1 MADPIQDS
9 AAVLAADT
17 IELLETRLKRLEYL
31 LTGDVSWTGE
41 VGGISHPTSSN
52 ETVSARLENVEN
64 EIFKLMAKVPAV
76 REILTLYT
84 RFPDLF
90 QTVPPT
96 QLPATPD
103 QQTIIAIIF
112 SYATA
117 FPETASRLTALKDL
131 PIPPASE
138 SAALASLQPRLDKLT
153 AEQAE
158 QTREIAE
165 LRTRTAL
172 LMQRWLEVGVVGGS
186 DVWSEWE
193 ERIEAA
199 ERRIRQWE
207 VQAQKAAEEI

>member
-1 MADPIQDS
+1 MASYHHI
-9 AAVLAADT
+9 
-17 IELLETRLKRLEYL
+17 Y
-31 LTGDVSWTGE
+31 
-41 VGGISHPTSSN
+41 H
-52 ETVSARLENVEN
+52 
-64 EIFKLMAKVPAV
+64 IFIYIILIAMA
-76 REILTLYT
+76 IDT

-90 QTVPPT
+90 QTTPPT

-103 QQTIIAIIF
+103 EQTIISIIF

-117 FPETASRLTALKDL
+117 FPETASRLTSLKDL
-131 PIPPASE
+131 PIPPASD
-138 SAALASLQPRLDKLT
+138 SAALASLQPRLDKLA

-186 DVWSEWE
+186 EVWSEWE

-199 ERRIRQWE
+199 ERKIRQWE